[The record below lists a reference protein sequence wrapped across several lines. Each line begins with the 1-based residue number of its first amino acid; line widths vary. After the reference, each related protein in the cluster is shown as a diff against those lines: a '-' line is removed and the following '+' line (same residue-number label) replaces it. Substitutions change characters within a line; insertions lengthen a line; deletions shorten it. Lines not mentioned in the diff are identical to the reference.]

1 MTAHGV
7 NDAELRRRYGQV
19 FDGVAEEY
27 DRERPTYPNE
37 LIETAM
43 TRGGLS
49 AGDPVVEVGCGT
61 GLLTAA
67 LVAQGLE
74 IDAIDPG
81 ENMIRLARRRVG
93 EGAAVRFHHGR
104 FEDVSLPEGTF
115 AGVFSATAF
124 HWIEPQ
130 IGWAGAAALLRP
142 GGVLALMQYSEVV
155 DPRTKEDRDAL
166 HAALAKVA
174 PEIAA
179 GWPGTRSAE
188 EILSGAAQRRSNISA
203 VWSWMGRHDLTVR
216 EAATLFTEVE
226 IDNVPVYYELT
237 ADRLN
242 GFLRTTSLYARL
254 DPDQQVWLEHENRL
268 VAERAGGVVRSS
280 ELAVLVTARVTA
292 RVR

>member
-7 NDAELRRRYGQV
+7 SDAELRRRYRQV
-19 FDGVAEEY
+19 FDAVAEEY

-37 LIETAM
+37 LIEAAI

-49 AGDPVVEVGCGT
+49 PGDPVVEVGCGT

-74 IDAIDPG
+74 VDAVDPG
-81 ENMIRLARRRVG
+81 ENMIRLAERRVG
-93 EGAAVRFHHGR
+93 KAAPVRFHHGR
-104 FEDVSLPEGTF
+104 FEEVTLPARAF
-115 AGVFSATAF
+115 AAVFSATAF
-124 HWIEPQ
+124 HWIEPE
-130 IGWAGAAALLRP
+130 IGWARAAALLRP
-142 GGVLALMQYSEVV
+142 GGVLALIQYSEVV
-155 DPRTKEDRDAL
+155 DPRTEEDRNAL

-179 GWPGTRSAE
+179 GWPGTRSAD
-188 EILSGAAQRRSNISA
+188 EILSAAAQRRSNISA

-216 EAATLFTEVE
+216 EAAALFSEVE
-226 IDNVPVYYELT
+226 IDSVPVYYELT

-254 DPDQQVWLEHENRL
+254 DPDQQVRLQHENRL
-268 VAERAGGVVRSS
+268 AVERAGGVVRSS
-280 ELAVLVTARVTA
+280 ELALLVTARV
-292 RVR
+292 R

>member
-1 MTAHGV
+1 LTAHGV
-7 NDAELRRRYGQV
+7 SDSELRRRYREV

-37 LIETAM
+37 LIEAAI

-61 GLLTAA
+61 GLLTAG
-67 LVAQGLE
+67 LLAQGLGV
-74 IDAIDPG
+74 DAIDPG
-81 ENMIRLARRRVG
+81 ENMIRLAERRVG
-93 EGAAVRFHHGR
+93 EGADVRFHNGR
-104 FEDVSLPEGTF
+104 FEEVTLSARAF

-124 HWIEPQ
+124 HWIEPE
-130 IGWAGAAALLRP
+130 IGWARAAALLRP
-142 GGVLALMQYSEVV
+142 GGVLALIQYSEVL
-155 DPRTKEDRDAL
+155 DPRTEEDRNAL

-179 GWPGTRSAE
+179 GWPGTRSAH
-188 EILSGAAQRRSNISA
+188 EILCGAAQRRSNISA
-203 VWSWMGRHDLTVR
+203 VWSWMGRHDLTVP

-226 IDNVPVYYELT
+226 IDSVPVYYELT

-254 DPDQQVWLEHENRL
+254 DPDQQVRLQHENRL
-268 VAERAGGVVRSS
+268 AVERAGGVMRSS
-280 ELAVLVTARVTA
+280 ELALLVTARV
-292 RVR
+292 R